1 MKTYI
6 GKKTISAQ
14 PMSAEDALAKGYKVG
29 NTQDKEGYEVMYE
42 DGYMSWSPDSAFK
55 KAYKVAETYI
65 DRINIEKQEL
75 FNRICKLST
84 YLHDIKED
92 NKNFLHDEQ
101 YNNDLMKLQLSV
113 MKTYFSIL
121 ESRISLQNE
130 YNPYQSVTPTKRQLG
145 DKPIYPHKN

>member
-14 PMSAEDALAKGYKVG
+14 PMSAEDALAKGYKIG

-42 DGYMSWSPDSAFK
+42 DGYMSWSPSIVFN

-75 FNRICKLST
+75 FNKICKLST
-84 YLHDIKED
+84 YLHDIEED
-92 NKNFLHDEQ
+92 NKNFVQDEQ

-113 MKTYFSIL
+113 MKTYLYIL
-121 ESRISLQNE
+121 ESRINLQNK
-130 YNPYQSVTPTKRQLG
+130 YNPYNEQTPTKRQLG